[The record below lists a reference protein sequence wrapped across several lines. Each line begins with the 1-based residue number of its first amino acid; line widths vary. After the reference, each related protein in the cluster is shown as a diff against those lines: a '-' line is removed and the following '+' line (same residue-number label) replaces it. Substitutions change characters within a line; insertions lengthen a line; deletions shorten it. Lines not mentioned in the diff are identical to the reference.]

1 MDSFNKLKELPKSP
15 LLSEI
20 PAIVEGRNK
29 TITAREQIKE
39 LVEKPLLEAC
49 QIMYDK
55 NIRTLATSAN
65 KKDIEVGE
73 VYIIIDF
80 DNLSEQNKII
90 AQKYNQPFNHDDI
103 NAVIINIKINNL
115 TTSKEI
121 EQKSIEIANNF
132 HKQSAD
138 WIAKYTLE
146 DLKNIYRI
154 ELSDTRF
161 DDPTTWTDFY
171 YDEKNKLFYLSEE
184 HYKKANEKI
193 N

>member
-1 MDSFNKLKELPKSP
+1 MNFDKPRELPKYP

-20 PAIVEGRNK
+20 PAIVESRNK
-29 TITAREQIKE
+29 TITAKEQIKE

-49 QIMYDK
+49 LIMYDK

-65 KKDIEVGE
+65 KKDIEIGE

-80 DNLSEQNKII
+80 DSLSEQNKIV
-90 AQKYNQPFNHDDI
+90 AQEYNKPTNHDNI
-103 NAVIINIKINNL
+103 NAVVINIKVNNL

-132 HKQSAD
+132 YKQSAD
-138 WIAKYTLE
+138 WIPKYTLE
-146 DLKNIYRI
+146 NLKDIYGI

-161 DDPTTWTDFY
+161 DDSTTWTDYY

-193 N
+193 K